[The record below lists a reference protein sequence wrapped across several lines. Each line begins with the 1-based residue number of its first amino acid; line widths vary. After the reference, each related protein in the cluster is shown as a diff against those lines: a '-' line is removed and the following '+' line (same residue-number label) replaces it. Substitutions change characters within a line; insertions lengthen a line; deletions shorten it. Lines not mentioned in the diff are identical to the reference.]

1 MGTHPIFESDFDC
14 LTDETREKDAN
25 MVLECVR
32 IKNVPGSIRQRD
44 IENEWGDLNIAHHG
58 LVFLADRIYA
68 FFEAKR
74 DAEDAVARGFAHKS
88 KTFKTKQISI
98 DECIIEMRPLVAD
111 EKRRAHKLGEEY
123 EYPVIFEL
131 NKIRIKWEQSVQP
144 VLSTTRTVVLEQQK
158 PQKDD
163 APYSDDGRKDKKK
176 KSKKTKKKERSRS
189 YDRSE
194 SRDNHDSRRTRTNRD
209 SPPRHRSRTPPRKE
223 RNRERSEEQVSRR
236 RRTRS
241 RERQSDN
248 RRGDRSRSRD
258 YERGKRNRSRDSR
271 RNTPPDM
278 RQATNGDYNPLA
290 LLGSSLRKDGP
301 DDKRDSR
308 SKRSRFDSPPKS
320 TPSSGGG
327 GGGVDLRARLSRT
340 NHRAE
345 EKAKRVE
352 RAKDSINQYQ

>member
-1 MGTHPIFESDFDC
+1 MG
-14 LTDETREKDAN
+14 
-25 MVLECVR
+25 
-32 IKNVPGSIRQRD
+32 
-44 IENEWGDLNIAHHG
+44 
-58 LVFLADRIYA
+58 
-68 FFEAKR
+68 
-74 DAEDAVARGFAHKS
+74 
-88 KTFKTKQISI
+88 
-98 DECIIEMRPLVAD
+98 
-111 EKRRAHKLGEEY
+111 AHKLGEEY

-144 VLSTTRTVVLEQQK
+144 VLSTTRTVVLEQ
-158 PQKDD
+158 KDD
-163 APYSDDGRKDKKK
+163 APYSDDGRKDKKMKKEKKKKKDKDKDKEK

-223 RNRERSEEQVSRR
+223 RNRERSEEQISRR

-301 DDKRDSR
+301 DDKRDSG

-320 TPSSGGG
+320 TPSGSGG

-352 RAKDSINQYQ
+352 RAKDSINQYQSNQMDQHQGRFPDRGNFNQRGRRGGYNQGSHYNQGYGHQQQHQGYNQPYNNHHHQQQQQQLPGINPMVMMTQM